1 MHHYHKEIK
10 SIVEDKEATITR
22 KLEKLEE
29 MYRQK
34 PVHAEWFLAKAKLL
48 LEQDSQGGDSYPTL
62 DGKYFRGDNSEVT
75 AEILQFLAELD
86 LKRKDG
92 PVASYRL
99 FQKNQLLEDDTRLL
113 PTWTQLWEEEE
124 KALQTWEDLLP
135 LANGYLSC
143 GKCLDY
149 YILYEY
155 TLAIG
160 ESVIPCRAWIEDS
173 PNFGHIKEAI
183 KNKKIFGIVVDSPD
197 CLNEACVMGRCL
209 AGLGCTVY
217 VLNVP
222 GQVEV
227 DELISLTD
235 TVAVSMDNTEE
246 LYGLTLIPA
255 VELIFQG
262 ESLGDNSADIVAA
275 LCRDENIVVIASGD
289 RFEKLSETYPL
300 NNQIDNLYGYE
311 IPLRTDY
318 FAFGWAGSYLRYIDS
333 LYGMDTK
340 AAVYSRA
347 QCRFSV
353 VIPVRN
359 SAETLQHTLK
369 TCLNQRYQGDFEIII
384 SDNSTEGNSAVY
396 QFCQTITD
404 KRVRYCRTPRDLRLS
419 KSFEYAFLQTRGE
432 YIFSMGADDVMLPWT
447 LEAWDGVIGAFPE
460 EEIFLWDRGFYAWP
474 GFNRGQQHQFIIP
487 GKYEKHNIKLAY
499 IDPMEYL
506 SMAMGKPNL
515 MYILPMLYINSGF
528 KREFMQTLLKETG
541 RLWDGICQDIYMG
554 VIVSALK
561 KKILKISYPFTMA
574 GMSEGS
580 VGAMANRP
588 IESQETVTVS
598 LKRQIQEN
606 NVGGFSKSEIECLM
620 LDIGTDVTSL
630 YNSILRAVK
639 RGVIPQ
645 RYLEDTIDWKQ
656 WFLNTY
662 PVMNKK
668 DIYFDRKMQQMRYA
682 ARKHGDDFLKW
693 FDETIYQKAM
703 EPVIFSEE
711 EFSEKTYQEVDNDEY
726 RMLDASKYG
735 VQNSYDASLL
745 FEKLT
750 GL

>member
-10 SIVEDKEATITR
+10 SIVEDEGITINQ

-29 MYRQK
+29 LYKQK
-34 PVHAEWFLAKAKLL
+34 PVRLAWFLAKAKLL
-48 LEQDSQGGDSYPTL
+48 VEKEQKRAEGYTILQD
-62 DGKYFRGDNSEVT
+62 KYFVKEEYDGVTETLRFLTEVDLMGSDHAM
-75 AEILQFLAELD
+75 AEYRFFQMNQMLD
-86 LKRKDG
+86 R
-92 PVASYRL
+92 
-99 FQKNQLLEDDTRLL
+99 
-113 PTWTQLWEEEE
+113 EEEV
-124 KALQTWEDLLP
+124 LQAWSRMRETEVDTLQAWDALLP
-135 LANGYLSC
+135 LAKCYLSC
-143 GKCLDY
+143 CKLLNY
-149 YILYEY
+149 YILRTYA
-155 TLAIG
+155 LSVGKSAIPQRVWVNN
-160 ESVIPCRAWIEDS
+160 SS
-173 PNFGHIKEAI
+173 NFGYVKESI
-183 KNKKIFGIVVDSPD
+183 DKKKTFVILVDSD
-197 CLNEACVMGRCL
+197 DYLNEACVLGRCL

-227 DELISLTD
+227 DEPISLAD

-246 LYGLTLIPA
+246 LYGFTLIPA
-255 VELIFQG
+255 VELIFQ
-262 ESLGDNSADIVAA
+262 EERLGDNSADIVAT

-289 RFEKLSETYPL
+289 RFEKLSETYPIK
-300 NNQIDNLYGYE
+300 NQIDNLYGYE
-311 IPLRTDY
+311 VPLRTDY

-333 LYGMDTK
+333 LYGMDTR
-340 AAVYSRA
+340 AAVYSGA

-419 KSFEYAFLQTRGE
+419 RSFEYAFLQTRGE
-432 YIFSMGADDVMLPWT
+432 YIFSMGADDVMLPWA
-447 LEAWDGVIGAFPE
+447 LEAWDGVIEAFPE

-474 GFNRGQQHQFIIP
+474 GFNKGQQHQFIIP

-506 SMAMGKPNL
+506 SIAMGKPSL

-580 VGAMANRP
+580 AGALANRP
-588 IESQETVTVS
+588 IESQEKGIIS
-598 LKRQIQEN
+598 LKRQIMES

-620 LDIGTDVTSL
+620 SEMGTDVTSL

-639 RGVIPQ
+639 RGVISQ

-662 PVMNKK
+662 QVMGKK

-711 EFSEKTYQEVDNDEY
+711 ELSKKTYQEVDNDEY